1 MTVCRVVSSA
11 AVAAL
16 AALAFGARA
25 ETVPLPPAD
34 VDLIGQVRVVQASYE
49 DTLLDIARRGGLGYN
64 EIKMANRGV
73 DPWMPGE
80 GTRVTLP
87 TQHILPMAPREG
99 IVINLPEMR
108 MYYFPP
114 AKGNLPQVVTYPLS
128 IGRYDWRSPLGVTKI
143 TQKVPNPSWTPP
155 ESIRIEHAE
164 RGDILPRVVPAG
176 PDNPLGQYALRLGFH
191 GYLIHGTNRPYGI
204 GMRVTHGCLRLYP
217 EHIAALFGQVT
228 PGMKVTFV
236 SQPFKLGQAFGV
248 TYLEVHPPLKE
259 EQGRKAGAL
268 GEISRLLAERG
279 VSTAAVDWVT
289 VRRELDKPRG
299 MPVPITHVDDV
310 RLLDAR
316 DEGTGARL
324 ARR

>member
-1 MTVCRVVSSA
+1 M
-11 AVAAL
+11 L
-16 AALAFGARA
+16 AALVVVTPLNAGA

-34 VDLIGQVRVVQASYE
+34 VDLIGQVRVVGARHE

-64 EIKMANRGV
+64 EIRMANRGV

-87 TQHILPMAPREG
+87 TQRILPKAPREG

-108 MYYFPP
+108 LYYFPP
-114 AKGNLPQVVTYPLS
+114 AKGDFRQVVTYPLS

-164 RGDILPRVVPAG
+164 RGDILPPVVPAG
-176 PDNPLGQYALRLGFH
+176 PDNPLGQYALRLGFQ

-204 GMRVTHGCLRLYP
+204 GMQVTHGCLRLYP
-217 EHIAALFGQVT
+217 EHIEALFGQVT
-228 PGMKVTFV
+228 SGMKVTFV
-236 SQPFKLGQAFGV
+236 SQPFKIGQAFGV
-248 TYLEVHPPLKE
+248 TYLEVHPPLEE

-289 VRRELDKPRG
+289 VRRELDTPRG

-316 DEGTGARL
+316 DEGAGPRL